1 MNIEVK
7 NLSKAFG
14 NQSALS
20 DLDLELRNGEICCL
34 LGKNGAGKTT
44 LINIIIKLI
53 IQDSGSVFYDTEL
66 YSHLPADIKK
76 RIGILNEENPVIEE
90 LTAGQFL
97 RLSGK
102 LYKLDSETIEQR
114 GDDLL
119 SWFFDNPENVRD
131 KRLSGFSTGMKKK
144 IGLIAAVLH
153 TPDLLILDEPFSGL
167 DPLVAR
173 QCVDFINFY
182 KNEQRT
188 IFLSSHD
195 LSYVEQVATKILV
208 LDKQQFIFNGPIND
222 FTANGS
228 DRIDNVLLELLQ
240 SGDRNNIKPE
250 WL

>member
-7 NLSKAFG
+7 NLSKTFK
-14 NQSALS
+14 NQVVLTDLS
-20 DLDLELRNGEICCL
+20 FELNNGEICCL

-53 IQDSGSVFYDTEL
+53 IPDSGFVFYDTEL
-66 YSHLPADIKK
+66 YSNIPIDIKR

-102 LYKLDSETIEQR
+102 LYKLDSDTIEQR
-114 GDDLL
+114 VDDLL
-119 SWFFDNPENVRD
+119 SWFFDDPKKVIA

-188 IFLSSHD
+188 IFLASHD
-195 LSYVEQVATKILV
+195 LSYVEQVATKIVV
-208 LDKQQFIFNGPIND
+208 LDKQQFVFKGPLND

-228 DRIDNVLLELLQ
+228 DQIDSVLLELLQ
-240 SGDRNNIKPE
+240 PEGQKNVKPE